1 MTPPAQVT
9 VRPQPATCPIPDPPA
24 PIKLGATPV
33 TGGLMVTGDAMRALG
48 NYLLA
53 EQQLVQALRDCLAAR
68 GSVDAAS
75 PAP

>member
-9 VRPQPATCPIPDPPA
+9 VRPQPAPCPVPDPPA

-33 TGGLMVTGDAMRALG
+33 AGGLMVTGDAMRALG

-68 GSVDAAS
+68 SSVDAA
-75 PAP
+75 PATP